1 MAFQLFYKIPFVS
14 LRSGTT
20 YTVNIYKNGTPGS
33 GYPLK
38 LKGGADPMTTDEDAS
53 EDQFTPIRSQSGYF
67 RMVDDGHATN
77 SASTPQEVN
86 FNWKDLLPS
95 TDSDHPVVL
104 TDGNGNVMW
113 QGFMQSQTFSGA
125 LYGNP
130 QEREF
135 PVICPLGVLAGED
148 IDFNAGLKNFA
159 YLLKSVCDTIDV
171 KSGGTLSGGVITVN
185 GAVHIDTI
193 IVQGGADAQAWLLTK
208 IDWQNFASE
217 DADGVMRAKYSIY
230 EVLEDMC
237 RFWGW
242 TARTKGTVLYLT
254 ASDDSAEQ
262 SFLTLTRAQL
272 DTMAGGTSA
281 GTTSSTIPSVTLTD
295 TSANPIFANT
305 DQTDSKVQG
314 PHRAVVKADCNEHD
328 TVAQFAPKDIQ
339 DYMGDNYEWVPG
351 GEDLVG
357 YFTTQALSPQD
368 WIGSQTL
375 KVITP
380 RITSLSHGG
389 ISKRQIYQSA
399 ESESPTLGDM
409 LMVYANHEGY
419 EDSAAIQLQTL
430 RQMSFGG
437 GSIRLGGTLWRGAE
451 TIQSDKNKY
460 AIRMKLGIGMTRQ
473 TAKWWYME
481 KSSSAAIVSIN
492 CGWQNYT
499 SEANIPDFNVP
510 LQGNNL
516 KSTGIYFTIFIGGAM
531 YAYPAIPVD
540 PNTYGYIF
548 VDIMG
553 GYDYSNNNHF
563 FDFQIANFSIEYS
576 RDSYDIPSSI
586 GEVRPRELKTERVTT
601 KEYSAVNTNDSKE
614 EWNANCIFASDNNM
628 EYGYGL
634 LLNASGNII
643 QMVQYGGSATNQQH
657 PEQHLANR
665 VANYWATAK
674 RKIDTELLVN
684 NVGDVTPHTKVS
696 VTGESGTFTP
706 IAISRNWRDD
716 VLKLSLLQL

>member
-1 MAFQLFYKIPFVS
+1 MASSNYSITFKS
-14 LRSGTT
+14 LRSGIA
-20 YTVNIYKNGTPGS
+20 YTLTIGGGS
-33 GYPLK
+33 GNAIPLH
-38 LKGGADPMTTDEDAS
+38 GGADPFTTDEDAS

-67 RMVDDGHATN
+67 RIMDNGTN
-77 SASTPQEVN
+77 ANGGALSSDW
-86 FNWKDLLPS
+86 WKNLLPA
-95 TDSDHPVVL
+95 TDSERYVKL
-104 TDGNGNVMW
+104 THSSGSSTIVDW

-295 TSANPIFANT
+295 TSVVPIFANT

-314 PHRAVVKADCNEHD
+314 PHRAVVKADCNEQD
-328 TVAQFAPKDIQ
+328 TIVQFAPKDIE
-339 DYMGDNYEWVPG
+339 DAMGGSYSWVQG
-351 GEDLVG
+351 SGDLVG

-368 WIGSQTL
+368 WLGSQTL
-375 KVITP
+375 KVKTSLIS
-380 RITSLSHGG
+380 SLSHGA

-419 EDSAAIQLQTL
+419 ENTAAIQLQTL
-430 RQMSFGG
+430 RPMSFGG

-451 TIQSDKNKY
+451 TIQHEKNKY

-481 KSSSAAIVSIN
+481 KSSSVAIASIN

-516 KSTGIYFTIFIGGAM
+516 KSTGIYFTVFIGGAM

-540 PNTYGYIF
+540 PNTYGYVFI
-548 VDIMG
+548 DIMG

-634 LLNASGNII
+634 LLNADGNII
-643 QMVQYGGSATNQQH
+643 QTVQYGGSATNQQH

-696 VTGESGTFTP
+696 VTGESGIFTP

-716 VLKLSLLQL
+716 VLKLSLMQL

>member
-20 YTVNIYKNGTPGS
+20 YTVNIYKNDTPGS

-295 TSANPIFANT
+295 TSVVPIFANT

-314 PHRAVVKADCNEHD
+314 PHRAVVKAAINQITDVME
-328 TVAQFAPKDIQ
+328 FAPQ
-339 DYMGDNYEWVPG
+339 SVRNTMEAGGYTWVGEGD
-351 GEDLVG
+351 VG
-357 YFTTQALSPQD
+357 YFTTPPIYSFTSSQMDGSSNSSYGGFVRRQVYGSEDSDQATICDMIMHKRYSNGTPITQLQSKRPMPF
-368 WIGSQTL
+368 GSGTL
-375 KVITP
+375 K
-380 RITSLSHGG
+380 LSG
-389 ISKRQIYQSA
+389 S
-399 ESESPTLGDM
+399 
-409 LMVYANHEGY
+409 VYA
-419 EDSAAIQLQTL
+419 
-430 RQMSFGG
+430 
-437 GSIRLGGTLWRGAE
+437 GAE
-451 TIQSDKNKY
+451 QLVTDEPGRSFNVRI
-460 AIRMKLGIGMTRQ
+460 GIGMTYQ
-473 TAKWWYME
+473 TAKWLKFSRTISDHSDASWEDTQYEIKLAVKYAPNLCLMAWDNYNE
-481 KSSSAAIVSIN
+481 VVT
-492 CGWQNYT
+492 GWM
-499 SEANIPDFNVP
+499 
-510 LQGNNL
+510 
-516 KSTGIYFTIFIGGAM
+516 K
-531 YAYPAIPVD
+531 AIPLKT
-540 PNTYGYIF
+540 PRSGGGLYGYIF
-548 VDIMG
+548 IDFMG
-553 GYDYSNNNHF
+553 TEDRADVRLPEQF
-563 FDFQIANFSIEYS
+563 ELANFKVEYS
-576 RDSYDIPSSI
+576 RDEEILTTGGRTRKITKDRQSS
-586 GEVRPRELKTERVTT
+586 R
-601 KEYSAVNTNDSKE
+601 EYSAVNSNDSKE

-634 LLNASGNII
+634 LLNSSGNII
-643 QMVQYGGSATNQQH
+643 STVNYGNSAEH

-674 RKIDTELLVN
+674 RKIDTELQVN
-684 NVGDVTPHTKVS
+684 QVGDVTPHTKVS
-696 VTGESGTFTP
+696 VTGESGIFTP

>member
-20 YTVNIYKNGTPGS
+20 YTVNIYKNDTPGS

-38 LKGGADPMTTDEDAS
+38 LKGGAEPMTTDEDAS

-217 DADGVMRAKYSIY
+217 DADGVMRAKYSVY

-272 DTMAGGTSA
+272 DTMAGGTSS

-295 TSANPIFANT
+295 TSVVPIFAST
-305 DQTDSKVQG
+305 EQTDSKVQG
-314 PHRAVVKADCNEHD
+314 PHRAVVKAAINQITDVME
-328 TVAQFAPKDIQ
+328 FAPQ
-339 DYMGDNYEWVPG
+339 SVRNTMEAGGYTWVGEGD
-351 GEDLVG
+351 VG
-357 YFTTQALSPQD
+357 YFTTPPIYNFTSSQMDGSSNSSYGGFVRRQVYGSEDSDQATICDMIMHKRYSNGTP
-368 WIGSQTL
+368 
-375 KVITP
+375 ITQ
-380 RITSLSHGG
+380 LQ
-389 ISKRQIYQSA
+389 SKRQMPFGSG
-399 ESESPTLGDM
+399 TLKLSGS
-409 LMVYANHEGY
+409 VYA
-419 EDSAAIQLQTL
+419 
-430 RQMSFGG
+430 
-437 GSIRLGGTLWRGAE
+437 GAE
-451 TIQSDKNKY
+451 QLVTDEPGRSFNVRI
-460 AIRMKLGIGMTRQ
+460 GIGMTYQ
-473 TAKWWYME
+473 TAKWLKFSRTISDHSDASWEDTQYEVKLAVKYAPNLCLMAWDNYNE
-481 KSSSAAIVSIN
+481 VVT
-492 CGWQNYT
+492 GWM
-499 SEANIPDFNVP
+499 
-510 LQGNNL
+510 
-516 KSTGIYFTIFIGGAM
+516 K
-531 YAYPAIPVD
+531 AIPLKT
-540 PNTYGYIF
+540 PRSGGGLYGYIF
-548 VDIMG
+548 IDFMG
-553 GYDYSNNNHF
+553 TEDRADVRLPEQF
-563 FDFQIANFSIEYS
+563 ELANFKVEYS
-576 RDSYDIPSSI
+576 RDEEILTTGGRTRKITKDRQSS
-586 GEVRPRELKTERVTT
+586 R
-601 KEYSAVNTNDSKE
+601 EYSAVNTNDSKE

-634 LLNASGNII
+634 LLNADGNII
-643 QMVQYGGSATNQQH
+643 QTVQYGGSATNQQH

>member
-1 MAFQLFYKIPFVS
+1 MAKNYKIQFVS
-14 LRSGTT
+14 LRAGTT
-20 YTVNIYKNGTPGS
+20 YVLNIGGGS
-33 GYPLK
+33 GTAVQLN
-38 LKGGADPMTTDEDAS
+38 GGAQPFTTEEDGS
-53 EDQFTPIRSQSGYF
+53 EDMFTNIRTQTGYF
-67 RMVDDGHATN
+67 RIVDNACDYNGNVIDAQAGPN
-77 SASTPQEVN
+77 GQDW
-86 FNWKDLLPS
+86 WKDLIPA
-95 TDSDHPVVL
+95 TDSDRPVTL
-104 TDGNGNVMW
+104 TVGNTVVW
-113 QGFMQSQTFSGA
+113 HGFMQSQTFSGQ

-135 PVICPLGVLAGED
+135 PVICPLGVLAGVD

-159 YLLKSVCDTIDV
+159 YLLKNVCDTIDT
-171 KSGGTLSGGVITVN
+171 KSNNV
-185 GAVHIDTI
+185 VHISDI
-193 IVQGGADAQAWLLTK
+193 YVQGGADARQWLLTK

-217 DADGVMRAKYSIY
+217 DSNGVARAKYTIY
-230 EVLEDMC
+230 DVLEDMC

-242 TARTKGTVLYLT
+242 TARTKGTALYLT
-254 ASDDSAEQ
+254 CADDSAEQ
-262 SFLTLTRAQL
+262 NFLKLNRTQLNTLAAATT
-272 DTMAGGTSA
+272 DT
-281 GTTSSTIPSVTLTD
+281 TTGSIVAPTTVTLQD
-295 TSANPIFANT
+295 TADDPIFASTNQE
-305 DQTDSKVQG
+305 DYQIQG

-368 WIGSQTL
+368 WLGSQTL

-380 RITSLSHGG
+380 RITTLSHGG

-430 RQMSFGG
+430 RPMSFGG
-437 GSIRLGGTLWRGAE
+437 GSIRLGGTLWRGSE

-481 KSSSAAIVSIN
+481 KSSSAAIVSIG

-540 PNTYGYIF
+540 ANTYGYVFI
-548 VDIMG
+548 DIMG

-586 GEVRPRELKTERVTT
+586 GEVRPRELKTKRVTSQ
-601 KEYSAVNTNDSKE
+601 EYSAVNSNASKD

-634 LLNASGNII
+634 LLDANGYII
-643 QMVQYGGSATNQQH
+643 QTVQYGGSATNQQH

-674 RKIDTELLVN
+674 RKIDPELLANKIPAVDPTN
-684 NVGDVTPHTKVS
+684 IVKVGTDTVTTYA
-696 VTGESGTFTP
+696 P
-706 IAISRNWRDD
+706 IAISRDWRDD
-716 VLKLSLLQL
+716 ITKISLMQL

>member
-1 MAFQLFYKIPFVS
+1 MATSNYSITFKS
-14 LRSGTT
+14 LRSGDNDPA
-20 YTVNIYKNGTPGS
+20 YVLNVYGGTGTAIA
-33 GYPLK
+33 LN
-38 LKGGADPMTTDEDAS
+38 GGAEPFTTDEDAS
-53 EDQFTPIRSQSGYF
+53 EDQFIPIRQQSGYF
-67 RMVDDGHATN
+67 RIVDNGYAANGAT
-77 SASTPQEVN
+77 A
-86 FNWKDLLPS
+86 FDWKDLLPA
-95 TDSDHPVVL
+95 TDSERPVTL
-104 TDGNGNVMW
+104 TYNGAVVW

-135 PVICPLGVLAGED
+135 PVICPLGVLAGVD

-193 IVQGGADAQAWLLTK
+193 IVQGGADAQTWLLTK
-208 IDWQNFASE
+208 IDWQNFATE
-217 DADGVMRAKYSIY
+217 DADGVMRVKYSIY

-295 TSANPIFANT
+295 TSVVPIFANT

-328 TVAQFAPKDIQ
+328 TVVKFAPKDIE
-339 DYMGDNYEWVPG
+339 DVMGDSYTWVQG
-351 GEDLVG
+351 DGDLVG
-357 YFTTQALSPQD
+357 YFTTPTRQGATAV
-368 WIGSQTL
+368 GSQTM
-375 KVITP
+375 KIS
-380 RITSLSHGG
+380 TSGYGG
-389 ISKRQIYQSA
+389 YCKRQIYQSTDA
-399 ESESPTLGDM
+399 ESPLVGDM
-409 LMVYANHEGY
+409 LMALDRSSYSGAV
-419 EDSAAIQLQTL
+419 IQLQTL
-430 RQMSFGG
+430 RPMSFGG
-437 GSIRLGGTLWRGAE
+437 GSIRLGGTVWRGAE
-451 TIQSDKNKY
+451 ALQHEKNKY
-460 AIRMKLGIGMTRQ
+460 VIQMKLGIGMTRGS
-473 TAKWWYME
+473 AKWWYMAKE
-481 KSSSAAIVSIN
+481 TTGTTPTIDR
-492 CGWQNYT
+492 GWRNY
-499 SEANIPDFNVP
+499 EVEFNVP
-510 LQGNNL
+510 MQGNNL
-516 KSTGIYFTIFIGGAM
+516 KSTGTYFTIFIAGAM
-531 YAYPAIPVD
+531 YAYPAIPVEAG
-540 PNTYGYIF
+540 TYGYIF
-548 VDIMG
+548 IDIIRG
-553 GYDYSNNNHF
+553 HDYSNNNDF
-563 FDFQIANFSIEYS
+563 ADFQIANFTIEYS
-576 RDSYDIPSSI
+576 RDSYSIPSSI
-586 GEVRPRELKTERVTT
+586 GEVRPRELVTERVTT
-601 KEYSAVNTNDSKE
+601 KEYSAVNSNDSKE

-634 LLNASGNII
+634 LLNADGNII
-643 QMVQYGGSATNQQH
+643 QTVNYSNNAEH

-696 VTGESGTFTP
+696 VTGESGIFTP

>member
-1 MAFQLFYKIPFVS
+1 MAIHWTIPFKS
-14 LRSGTT
+14 LRSGTV
-20 YTVNIYKNGTPGS
+20 YTVNIYDS
-33 GYPLK
+33 GHSGAAVA
-38 LKGGADPMTTDEDAS
+38 LKGAGEPMSTEEDAT
-53 EDQFTPIRSQSGYF
+53 EDEFANIRTQSGYM
-67 RMVDDGHATN
+67 RIVDDGKDAAG
-77 SASTPQEVN
+77 SA
-86 FNWKDLLPS
+86 FNWKTILPA
-95 TDSDHPVVL
+95 TDNDRPVTITHQEGNATV
-104 TDGNGNVMW
+104 TDW
-113 QGFMQSQTFSGA
+113 IGFMQSQTFSGV

-135 PVICPLGVLAGED
+135 PVIGALSILAGQD
-148 IDFNAGLKNFA
+148 VNFNAGLQNFA
-159 YLLKSVCDTIDV
+159 YLLKEVCDVIAL
-171 KSGGTLSGGVITVN
+171 KSGNVLGITSVY
-185 GAVHIDTI
+185 
-193 IVQGGADAQAWLLTK
+193 VQGGADARQWLLK
-208 IDWQNFASE
+208 KVDWQNFATE
-217 DADGVMRAKYSIY
+217 DGDGVMRAKYSMF
-230 EVLEDMC
+230 EVLEDCC

-242 TARTKGTVLYLT
+242 TARVCGTTLYLT
-254 ASDDSAEQ
+254 CNDDATEQ
-262 SFLTLTRAQL
+262 DYLVLTPANLATLAAATT
-272 DTMAGGTSA
+272 DT
-281 GTTSSTIPSVTLTD
+281 TTGSIVSPSTVTLTD
-295 TSANPIFANT
+295 TSALHIFAST
-305 DQTDSKVQG
+305 EQTDSKVQG
-314 PHRAVVKADCNEHD
+314 PHRAVVKADCNEQD
-328 TVAQFAPKDIQ
+328 TIVQFAPKDIESA
-339 DYMGDNYEWVPG
+339 MGDTYNWVQQP

-368 WIGSQTL
+368 WLGSQTL
-375 KVITP
+375 KVKTP
-380 RITSLSHGG
+380 LITSLSHGG

-419 EDSAAIQLQTL
+419 ENTAAIQLQTL
-430 RQMSFGG
+430 RPMSFGG

-451 TIQSDKNKY
+451 TIQHEKNKY

-481 KSSSAAIVSIN
+481 KSSSVAIVSIN
-492 CGWQNYT
+492 CGWQAYT

-540 PNTYGYIF
+540 PNTYGYVFI
-548 VDIMG
+548 DIMG
-553 GYDYSNNNHF
+553 GYDYSNDNYF

-586 GEVRPRELKTERVTT
+586 GEVRPRELKTSRVST
-601 KEYSAVNTNDSKE
+601 KEYAAVNTNDSKE

-634 LLNASGNII
+634 LLDGSGNI
-643 QMVQYGGSATNQQH
+643 VEKVPYGNTTDH

-674 RKIDTELLVN
+674 RKIDGEFQAHVSQTITGGTVKI
-684 NVGDVTPHTKVS
+684 GDILPCHKVS
-696 VTGESGTFTP
+696 IDSGTFAP

-716 VLKLSLLQL
+716 IVKLALLQI

>member
-104 TDGNGNVMW
+104 TDGNGNVCW

-208 IDWQNFASE
+208 IDWQNFATE
-217 DADGVMRAKYSIY
+217 DSDGVMRAKYSIY

-242 TARTKGTVLYLT
+242 TARIKGTVLYLT

-281 GTTSSTIPSVTLTD
+281 GTTNSTIPSVTLTD
-295 TSANPIFANT
+295 TSVVPIFANT

-314 PHRAVVKADCNEHD
+314 PHRAVVKAAINQITDVME
-328 TVAQFAPKDIQ
+328 FAPQ
-339 DYMGDNYEWVPG
+339 SVRNTMEAGGYTWVGEGD
-351 GEDLVG
+351 VG
-357 YFTTQALSPQD
+357 YFTTPPIYSFTSSQMDGSSNSSYGGFVRRQVYGSEDSDQATICDMIMHKRYSNGTPITQLQSKRPMPF
-368 WIGSQTL
+368 GSGTL
-375 KVITP
+375 K
-380 RITSLSHGG
+380 LSG
-389 ISKRQIYQSA
+389 S
-399 ESESPTLGDM
+399 
-409 LMVYANHEGY
+409 VYA
-419 EDSAAIQLQTL
+419 
-430 RQMSFGG
+430 
-437 GSIRLGGTLWRGAE
+437 GAE
-451 TIQSDKNKY
+451 QLITDEPGRSFNVRI
-460 AIRMKLGIGMTRQ
+460 GIGMTYQ
-473 TAKWWYME
+473 TAKWLKFSRTISDHSDASWEDTQYEVKLAVKYAPNLCLMAWDNYNE
-481 KSSSAAIVSIN
+481 VVT
-492 CGWQNYT
+492 GWM
-499 SEANIPDFNVP
+499 
-510 LQGNNL
+510 
-516 KSTGIYFTIFIGGAM
+516 K
-531 YAYPAIPVD
+531 AIPLKT
-540 PNTYGYIF
+540 PRSGGGLYGYIF
-548 VDIMG
+548 IDFMG
-553 GYDYSNNNHF
+553 TEDRANVRLPESF
-563 FDFQIANFSIEYS
+563 ELANFKVEYS
-576 RDSYDIPSSI
+576 RDEEILATGGRTRKITKDRQSS
-586 GEVRPRELKTERVTT
+586 R
-601 KEYSAVNTNDSKE
+601 EYSAVNSNDSKE

-634 LLNASGNII
+634 LLDANGYIV
-643 QMVQYGGSATNQQH
+643 QTVQYGGSATNQQH

-665 VANYWATAK
+665 VANYWATSK

-696 VTGESGTFTP
+696 VTGENGTFTP

>member
-1 MAFQLFYKIPFVS
+1 MATSNYSITFKS
-14 LRSGTT
+14 LRSGIA
-20 YTVNIYKNGTPGS
+20 YTLTIGGGS
-33 GYPLK
+33 GDAIPLH
-38 LKGGADPMTTDEDAS
+38 GGAEPFTTDEDAS
-53 EDQFTPIRSQSGYF
+53 EDQFTPIRTQSGYF
-67 RMVDDGHATN
+67 RIMDNGTN
-77 SASTPQEVN
+77 ANGGALSSDW
-86 FNWKDLLPS
+86 WKDLLPA
-95 TDSDHPVVL
+95 TDSERYVKL
-104 TDGNGNVMW
+104 THFSGSSTIVDW

-135 PVICPLGVLAGED
+135 PVICPLGVLAGKN

-159 YLLKSVCDTIDV
+159 YLLKSVCDTIDL

-193 IVQGGADAQAWLLTK
+193 IVQGGADAQVWLLTK
-208 IDWQNFASE
+208 IDWQNFATE

-281 GTTSSTIPSVTLTD
+281 GTTSSIIPSVTLTD
-295 TSANPIFANT
+295 TSVVPIFANT

-314 PHRAVVKADCNEHD
+314 PHRAVVKADCNEHN
-328 TVAQFAPKDIQ
+328 TVVKFAPKDIQ
-339 DYMGDNYEWVPG
+339 DYMGDDYDWVPG

-357 YFTTQALSPQD
+357 YFTTTPKTASNQ
-368 WIGSQTL
+368 GSDTM
-375 KVITP
+375 KVTTGTYG
-380 RITSLSHGG
+380 RISR
-389 ISKRQIYQSA
+389 RQIYQST
-399 ESESPTLGDM
+399 ESESAIVGDM
-409 LMVYANHEGY
+409 LMVLANHVNT
-419 EDSAAIQLQTL
+419 SPSIQLQTL
-430 RQMSFGG
+430 RPMSFGG
-437 GSIRLGGTLWRGAE
+437 GSISLGGTAWMGAE
-451 TIQSDKNKY
+451 PLQQEKNKY
-460 AIRMKLGIGMTRQ
+460 TIRMRLGIGMTRLS
-473 TAKWWYME
+473 AKWWYMAM
-481 KSSSAAIVSIN
+481 KTVGTTPTISSGWSSTPSI
-492 CGWQNYT
+492 
-499 SEANIPDFNVP
+499 FNVP
-510 LQGNNL
+510 LSGNTL
-516 KSTGIYFTIFIGGAM
+516 KSTGTYFTIFIGGLM
-531 YAYPAIPVD
+531 YIYPAIPVPED
-540 PNTYGYIF
+540 TYGYIF
-548 VDIMG
+548 IDIMG
-553 GYDYSNNNHF
+553 AHDYTNGNEIEAF
-563 FDFQIANFSIEYS
+563 EIANLEISYS
-576 RDSYDIPSSI
+576 RDSYQIPSSI
-586 GEVRPRELKTERVTT
+586 GEVRPRELITKRVTT
-601 KEYSAVNTNDSKE
+601 KEYSAVNSNDSKE

-634 LLNASGNII
+634 LLNADGNII
-643 QMVQYGGSATNQQH
+643 QTVQYGGSATNQQH

-684 NVGDVTPHTKVS
+684 NMGDVTPHTKVS
-696 VTGESGTFTP
+696 VTGENGTFTP